1 MGPSAIAELT
11 PHMASYRDA
20 FSDSGSINWLPYL
33 MFFHPF
39 NHTSETVCTDSL
51 GFRYSEAFGRRYS
64 VEDSDKRA
72 PARLLAGSSTVF
84 GIGASADR
92 NTLSSRLTE
101 NDERS
106 EPWIN
111 FGGRSYNSTQELI
124 LFTLYQHRLPPIREI
139 VLFSGFNNLG
149 LARLPQQIRGEN
161 GAFFLC
167 REFFAA
173 MSTEKPSIFGSWFR
187 REAPLAS
194 GGSSNLSEQ
203 VAYAADL
210 TVRHLAVW
218 RALALHLGATLTFVL
233 QPLANWVRPVGCLEE
248 TRLFAELEKLGAFA
262 DTYGDILTP
271 KCHSA
276 YAAILRDGAE
286 ALGVRFIDLAPLLS
300 DRADAQQ
307 WLFVDRI
314 HFTDDGHDF
323 VARVLLETLCGSS
336 K

>member
-1 MGPSAIAELT
+1 MGQSAIAELT
-11 PHMASYRDA
+11 PHMVNYRDA
-20 FSDSGSINWLPYL
+20 FSDTGSINWLPYL

-39 NHTSETVCTDSL
+39 NHSSETVCTDSL
-51 GFRYSEAFGRRYS
+51 GFRYSEALGRRYS
-64 VEDSDKRA
+64 VDDGDRRL

-92 NTLSSRLTE
+92 HTLSSRLTE
-101 NDERS
+101 NDERP

-124 LFTLYQHRLPPIREI
+124 LFTLYRHLLPPIREI

-149 LARLPQQIRGEN
+149 LAQLPQQIRGEN

-167 REFFAA
+167 RNFFDAL
-173 MSTEKPSIFGSWFR
+173 SLERPSRFGSWFR
-187 REAPLAS
+187 REKPFLS
-194 GGSSNLSEQ
+194 GHRSNLTEQ
-203 VAYAADL
+203 IAYAANL

-218 RALALHLGATLTFVL
+218 RALALDMGATLTFVL
-233 QPLANWVRPVGCLEE
+233 QPLANWVRPVGCREE

-276 YAAILRDGAE
+276 YAAIIRDGAE
-286 ALGVRFIDLAPLLS
+286 ALGVRFVDLSPLLA

-323 VARVLLETLCGSS
+323 VARVLLETLCRSS